1 MPDSLG
7 MMVPG
12 VRSVMCGEL
21 LLVPDNMSPTDSLD
35 CLDLTSDCLR
45 FTITPML
52 PAITVAPS
60 YNHDILD
67 VGK

>member
-1 MPDSLG
+1 
-7 MMVPG
+7 
-12 VRSVMCGEL
+12 MCGEL

-35 CLDLTSDCLR
+35 CLDLTSDFLR